1 MKLSYNKVKYIM
13 NDEAFPITKSEN
25 PFKVPVVFKP
35 SIPEQKTI
43 ERVVITQNVQHT
55 VQQNVQQNYSPGGF
69 ELIWLWCLCQQ
80 CSHFPCIPCICCFF
94 TRR

>member
-13 NDEAFPITKSEN
+13 NEEAFPITKSEN

-43 ERVVITQNVQHT
+43 EKVVITQNVQ
-55 VQQNVQQNYSPGGF
+55 QNVQHTQNYNAGCL
-69 ELIWLWCLCQQ
+69 ELIGLWCLCQQ